1 MTSHH
6 TLDISRRAGAAWR
19 VAACVGLLG
28 LSLLA
33 GCGSLLPKPQ
43 PTPSLFVLD
52 DAGSATTSAPRP
64 GAAAA
69 ATLIVNAPRATAA
82 FDTTHIVYLR
92 HAHEIEYF
100 AHNQWADTPAQM
112 LAPLIVHRLE
122 RSGAFRAVVH
132 GPSSVAADLR
142 LDTELVRLQ
151 HEFTGTSS
159 RVRLTLRAVLVDAAT
174 RRVLAWREFDASVA
188 APSNDPQGG
197 VMAANQAVQNVL
209 SDLAAFCAENALR

>member
-1 MTSHH
+1 MSAHH

-52 DAGSATTSAPRP
+52 DAQSAATSAPRP
-64 GAAAA
+64 GAAA

-122 RSGAFRAVVH
+122 RSGVFRAVVH

-151 HEFTGTSS
+151 HEFTGASS
-159 RVRLTLRAVLVDAAT
+159 RVRLTLRAVLVETAT

-209 SDLAAFCAENALR
+209 SELATFCAENAAR